1 MRLLFITCLCL
12 IGSFTFSQKIGHLN
26 TVAFIDTLTEAKI
39 MADKIA
45 DYEKALTAQ
54 GEQMAMKFQKNVE
67 MFQKDVQSGA
77 LTPIQQQSKQTELE
91 TEQAALGN
99 YQKSAQES
107 LLKRRDE
114 LLKPLL
120 DRINKALIEIGK
132 EDGYQFIFDSSIGLL
147 YFPESDNV
155 SAKLSQKLAKG

>member
-155 SAKLSQKLAKG
+155 SAKLSQKLAKI

>member
-45 DYEKALTAQ
+45 DYEKALTSQ

-77 LTPIQQQSKQTELE
+77 LTPVQQQSKQTELE

>member
-132 EDGYQFIFDSSIGLL
+132 EHGYQFIFDSSIGLL

>member
-120 DRINKALIEIGK
+120 DRISKALVEIGK
-132 EDGYQFIFDSSIGLL
+132 EEGYLFIFDASVGLL
-147 YFPESDNV
+147 HFPESDNV
-155 SAKLSQKLAKG
+155 SNKLSQKLAKK

>member
-132 EDGYQFIFDSSIGLL
+132 EEGYLFIFDASVGLL
-147 YFPESDNV
+147 HFPESDNV
-155 SAKLSQKLAKG
+155 SNKLSQKLAKK

>member
-1 MRLLFITCLCL
+1 MKFFIGLSLCFIVSL
-12 IGSFTFSQKIGHLN
+12 AFGQKVGHLN

-39 MADKIA
+39 MADQIA
-45 DYEKALTAQ
+45 NYEKSLTAQ

-67 MFQKDVQSGA
+67 TFQKEAQSGA

-120 DRINKALIEIGK
+120 DRINKALVEIGK
-132 EDGYQFIFDSSIGLL
+132 EEGYLFIFDASVGLL
-147 YFPESDNV
+147 HFPESDNV
-155 SAKLSQKLAKG
+155 SNKLSQKLAKK

>member
-45 DYEKALTAQ
+45 DYEKALTSQ

-99 YQKSAQES
+99 YQKV
-107 LLKRRDE
+107 LKNR
-114 LLKPLL
+114 
-120 DRINKALIEIGK
+120 
-132 EDGYQFIFDSSIGLL
+132 F
-147 YFPESDNV
+147 
-155 SAKLSQKLAKG
+155 